1 MQLMGVWS
9 ASVSSA
15 PHYLQIQYCLFK
27 HSEQRRGFFCLN
39 QAALLLFMEPGYTSQ
54 CFSPAQLLILSV
66 SSQTNYRKSCIWS
79 KYKDNDAGEKRH
91 QNRMIESCLS
101 TWTESCYW
109 LWQILWSHWYQLDK
123 WAPLSLLQ
131 QPIHLSTSLCL
142 PPLLDPITWYDI
154 GPRLS
159 ATRKCCRE
167 QRGILSIYGNKKTT
181 KMTLFLQV
189 A

>member
-79 KYKDNDAGEKRH
+79 KYKDNDAGWKTTPV
-91 QNRMIESCLS
+91 QNDRVLSVNVNRVLLLTLTNSMIPLIPA
-101 TWTESCYW
+101 
-109 LWQILWSHWYQLDK
+109 WQMSPTL
-123 WAPLSLLQ
+123 P
-131 QPIHLSTSLCL
+131 PPTTNTSLYVAL
-142 PPLLDPITWYDI
+142 SPTSIRSYYVIWYRA
-154 GPRLS
+154 PAECNQEVL
-159 ATRKCCRE
+159 
-167 QRGILSIYGNKKTT
+167 QRT
-181 KMTLFLQV
+181 KGHPEYIWK
-189 A
+189 